1 MTDRPEHAFVE
12 GRCTRCGQTPWEP
25 ELRAYNRFYG
35 RTEKCLTDEG
45 LRDLALYQGWVN
57 EWLGALEE
65 TQNSYLF
72 ERSDDGVRSVDG
84 GVNR

>member
-25 ELRAYNRFYG
+25 ELRVYNRFYG

-45 LRDLALYQGWVN
+45 LKDLEVYQGWVN
-57 EWLGALEE
+57 ERLCALVE
-65 TQNSYLF
+65 TQNSHLF
-72 ERSDDGVRSVDG
+72 GRSDAGVRSVDG
-84 GVNR
+84 GAKR